1 MIIILLHRQGRFQG
15 FFPRG
20 GTCGD
25 QEQGTRGTTGNQN
38 ISSEINAGDKSGRK
52 HKRLCAAVSPNTD
65 EKFL

>member
-1 MIIILLHRQGRFQG
+1 MGGMIIILLHRQGRFQG

-38 ISSEINAGDKSGRK
+38 IASEINAGDKSGRK
-52 HKRLCAAVSPNTD
+52 HKRFHTYVQQ
-65 EKFL
+65 